1 MTTLAEA
8 RTQVAQAGTEQKAKL
23 RRAVKIGVGSVF
35 GAIAFL
41 LVTYKVATMV
51 DGSSVQQASRSA
63 PPAQNI
69 VSNDCPGGTKT
80 VEIRGTEQKTVSEKR
95 CQVRVY
101 IEEGSCVDVL
111 DNKNR
116 RIGESCRGG
125 ANQVDGII
133 YGLGGKGS
141 YAVALVTPCPLGSP
155 GRNIG
160 SCN

>member
-51 DGSSVQQASRSA
+51 DGTSVQQSSRSA

-80 VEIRGTEQKTVSEKR
+80 AVRRGTEQKTVREKR
-95 CQVRVY
+95 CQVRRY
-101 IEEGSCVDVL
+101 IEERTCVDVL
-111 DNKNR
+111 DIKNGR
-116 RIGESCRGG
+116 MGKSGRGG
-125 ANQVDGII
+125 AN
-133 YGLGGKGS
+133 
-141 YAVALVTPCPLGSP
+141 
-155 GRNIG
+155 
-160 SCN
+160 